1 MDAMHPYYPP
11 KEECPL
17 HNLFPGV
24 DARTCWLDKVMLSYV
39 ELQPHSIVTEHH
51 HPHEQ
56 MGFIL
61 QGKALFIINGQER
74 ILEPGDWYRVP
85 GNVRHKVVAL
95 DELVKVLDVFSP
107 PREEY
112 K

>member
-1 MDAMHPYYPP
+1 MHPYYPD
-11 KEECPL
+11 KADCPQ
-17 HNLFPGV
+17 HKLFPGV

-39 ELQPHSIVTEHH
+39 ELQPHSIVTEHD

-56 MGFIL
+56 MGYIL
-61 QGKALFIINGQER
+61 EGKALFTINGEEKV
-74 ILEPGDWYRVP
+74 LGPGDWYRVP

-95 DELVKVLDVFSP
+95 EDLVRVLDVFSP
-107 PREEY
+107 PRETY

>member
-1 MDAMHPYYPP
+1 
-11 KEECPL
+11 
-17 HNLFPGV
+17 
-24 DARTCWLDKVMLSYV
+24 MLSYV
-39 ELQPHSIVTEHH
+39 ELQPHAVVAEHQ

-56 MGFIL
+56 MGLIL
-61 QGKALFIINGQER
+61 QGRALFVIDSQEKV
-74 ILEPGDWYRVP
+74 LGPGDWYRVP

-95 DELVKVLDVFSP
+95 EDLVKVIDVFSP